1 MEGEIQ
7 DKSESR
13 EMTQQSLLTALSRF
27 VQAVDAMDDAVMIP
41 SKLRDMEVLH
51 IDDDII
57 REVNNNNSS
66 SSNSNNTKALL
77 PALPAGADM
86 YSFYSM
92 LNAVKSEIITGPSN
106 ETADENC
113 DSTAADDAVVN
124 VRKTAQAFRHHLSGL
139 FDVLHQMTETA
150 KYLKCRYETEVTQS
164 SSKVSTFTI

>member
-7 DKSESR
+7 DKLDSR

-41 SKLRDMEVLH
+41 SKLRDMEVTH
-51 IDDDII
+51 SDDDVI
-57 REVNNNNSS
+57 REVNNNNN
-66 SSNSNNTKALL
+66 NSDGKFWL
-77 PALPAGADM
+77 PKLPAGADM

-92 LNAVKSEIITGPSN
+92 LNAVKSEIMTGPPN
-106 ETADENC
+106 EEPDETC
-113 DSTAADDAVVN
+113 EDSTTVN